1 MEGDARER
9 RRFAAPM
16 SVACLSRF
24 AAVLWW
30 SAGVGH
36 AGVLGLTP
44 PLRDWLPGSALWALA
59 LYLPLSLPLAAL
71 ERRLEAG
78 TLAPLQQQL
87 LLAGLA
93 LALALVAGTLLQLL
107 LGWALGPSWAG
118 SLALVVALWGLFW
131 GLASR
136 QDNS

>member
-1 MEGDARER
+1 
-9 RRFAAPM
+9 M
-16 SVACLSRF
+16 SVTCLSRV
-24 AAVLWW
+24 AAVVWW

-36 AGVLGLTP
+36 AGILGLTP

-71 ERRLEAG
+71 ERRLETG
-78 TLAPLQQQL
+78 TLAPHQQQL

-93 LALALVAGTLLQLL
+93 LALALAAGTVLQLL
-107 LGWALGPSWAG
+107 LGWALGPAWAG

-131 GLASR
+131 GLAAR
-136 QDNS
+136 QDDS

>member
-1 MEGDARER
+1 MSPACLT
-9 RRFAAPM
+9 RFAVIP
-16 SVACLSRF
+16 
-24 AAVLWW
+24 WW
-30 SAGVGH
+30 SFGPPEPLVVG
-36 AGVLGLTP
+36 LML

-78 TLAPLQQQL
+78 PLTPQTQQL
-87 LLAGLA
+87 LLTSLA
-93 LALALVAGTLLQLL
+93 LAIALTGGTLLQFV

-118 SLALVVALWGLFW
+118 SMALVVALWGLFW

-136 QDNS
+136 KDGS

>member
-1 MEGDARER
+1 MDAKETHRST
-9 RRFAAPM
+9 ALM
-16 SVACLSRF
+16 SPACLSRF
-24 AAVLWW
+24 AAIPWW
-30 SAGVGH
+30 SFGAPEPL
-36 AGVLGLTP
+36 ALSLML